1 MKVGDLVR
9 HRGATSWG
17 MMKGKIG
24 VLIERVEDNGIV
36 KSGKHRWY
44 IQWCSADMLKFYREA
59 LYWPEHL
66 EVLCK

>member
-9 HRGATSWG
+9 HRGASSWG

>member
-9 HRGATSWG
+9 HRGASSWG

-36 KSGKHRWY
+36 KTGNHRWY

-66 EVLCK
+66 EVL

>member
-9 HRGATSWG
+9 HRGASSWG

-36 KSGKHRWY
+36 KTGKHRWY

-66 EVLCK
+66 EVL

>member
-36 KSGKHRWY
+36 NTGKHRWY

-66 EVLCK
+66 EVL